1 MTMVSMQT
9 AVDNMLV
16 LLNNA
21 NQKVTADIW
30 DGGVDFK
37 FPDGKVYTLIFSLDG
52 SMPDEI
58 EDDHM
63 PSVILDIQTNYPFLT

>member
-9 AVDNMLV
+9 AVDKMLAQ
-16 LLNNA
+16 LNNA
-21 NQKVTADIW
+21 QLGVTADIW

-63 PSVILDIQTNYPFLT
+63 PNVIQDIQANYPFLT